1 MHRKEVT
8 IMEEKHM
15 PNATEIAVKLARQLE
30 RIQFVC
36 FLKECRSMDDI
47 QSLILRY
54 EALTQDPEN

>member
-1 MHRKEVT
+1 
-8 IMEEKHM
+8 MEEKHM